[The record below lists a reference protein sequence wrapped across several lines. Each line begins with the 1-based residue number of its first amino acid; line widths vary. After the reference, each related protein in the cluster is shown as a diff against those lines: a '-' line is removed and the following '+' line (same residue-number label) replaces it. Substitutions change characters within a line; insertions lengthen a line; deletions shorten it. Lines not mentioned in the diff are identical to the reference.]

1 MMFSLQE
8 PQRRGR
14 GAEPGSFEVSELV
27 VCGSARMQDKQ
38 VSPPLRLPFLPNK
51 ERLSFLLLSLTL
63 PGLNFPGS
71 ESELL

>member
-8 PQRRGR
+8 PRGRGR

-38 VSPPLRLPFLPNK
+38 VSPPLWLSFFSQYRAIILPFVVIDNFWP
-51 ERLSFLLLSLTL
+51 EFPRL
-63 PGLNFPGS
+63 
-71 ESELL
+71 

>member
-8 PQRRGR
+8 PQRRGW

-38 VSPPLRLPFLPNK
+38 VSPPS
-51 ERLSFLLLSLTL
+51 RLSFLPTK
-63 PGLNFPGS
+63 
-71 ESELL
+71 E